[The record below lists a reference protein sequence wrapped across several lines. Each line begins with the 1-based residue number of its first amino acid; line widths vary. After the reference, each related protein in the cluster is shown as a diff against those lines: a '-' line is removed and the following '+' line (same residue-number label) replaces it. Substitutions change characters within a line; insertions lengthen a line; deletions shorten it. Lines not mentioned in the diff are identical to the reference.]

1 MKPVRIVVIDSG
13 IDITYNMGNVALDE
27 GVCIS
32 LIDDKICYTKKL
44 YDNVGHGTGV
54 MSMIHKTSADI
65 VAIPLKVMDD
75 TLCTAEC
82 LYEALNYIYSHIKCD
97 MIHISLGVTCCT
109 NRNKLYDICKR
120 LDQKGVIIVSALDN
134 HGLISYPAGFDCVIG
149 IDSSNK
155 WRDFYDYTVVEN
167 SEINIVGYRL
177 EQRVAWKGNTTQMV
191 SGTSFTAAFFSGQI
205 ACIIMERGKLNR
217 RQILNILSER
227 AKRIVKVNDI
237 TILKPEFTSKKA
249 VVFPFNKEIHS
260 LVRFRCML
268 NIKDINFYDVK
279 YTGQVGK
286 EVSNWAWNAEG
297 VSDRIQNIETLDWK
311 GDFDTFILGHIH
323 EIETIINKTY
333 VEKIIE
339 NCVKYNKKL
348 YSFFNIEERIPDELK
363 DRLIYYYP
371 QIKPIRYNEVSF
383 KMYEIDTPVLSI
395 VGTHS
400 RQGKF
405 TVQLAL
411 RNALQEAGYRVGQL
425 GTEPS
430 ALLFDMD
437 AVYPMGY
444 EGSVYVSGPDAV
456 YTINRMMGIIQ
467 NKCPDII
474 ITGAQGNVHTIYP
487 SGYNACTTAVHE
499 FLLGCQAD
507 AYILCIS
514 YGDELDDI
522 RNTINYLE
530 SLYSASV
537 IAMVLSPKASNMK
550 WSIINSTANR
560 VDPSKL
566 KNYQQKVSNFFSI
579 PVFILNHQN
588 DIKPLMDLCIDY
600 FS

>member
-1 MKPVRIVVIDSG
+1 M
-13 IDITYNMGNVALDE
+13 
-27 GVCIS
+27 
-32 LIDDKICYTKKL
+32 
-44 YDNVGHGTGV
+44 
-54 MSMIHKTSADI
+54 
-65 VAIPLKVMDD
+65 
-75 TLCTAEC
+75 
-82 LYEALNYIYSHIKCD
+82 
-97 MIHISLGVTCCT
+97 
-109 NRNKLYDICKR
+109 
-120 LDQKGVIIVSALDN
+120 DQKGVIIVSALDN

-348 YSFFNIEERIPDELK
+348 YSFFNMK
-363 DRLIYYYP
+363 
-371 QIKPIRYNEVSF
+371 KF
-383 KMYEIDTPVLSI
+383 LS
-395 VGTHS
+395 
-400 RQGKF
+400 
-405 TVQLAL
+405 
-411 RNALQEAGYRVGQL
+411 N
-425 GTEPS
+425 
-430 ALLFDMD
+430 
-437 AVYPMGY
+437 
-444 EGSVYVSGPDAV
+444 
-456 YTINRMMGIIQ
+456 
-467 NKCPDII
+467 
-474 ITGAQGNVHTIYP
+474 
-487 SGYNACTTAVHE
+487 
-499 FLLGCQAD
+499 
-507 AYILCIS
+507 
-514 YGDELDDI
+514 
-522 RNTINYLE
+522 
-530 SLYSASV
+530 
-537 IAMVLSPKASNMK
+537 
-550 WSIINSTANR
+550 
-560 VDPSKL
+560 
-566 KNYQQKVSNFFSI
+566 
-579 PVFILNHQN
+579 
-588 DIKPLMDLCIDY
+588 
-600 FS
+600 